1 MTKLYKFEQTLDGH
15 KEQYFQMT
23 GTLEEIMAKWWRNVM
38 SNSLYRYVDSSF
50 NIHQRRIAEVLNKQ
64 KHYVEIVDAS
74 VYNMGWVTKIE
85 EIEE

>member
-1 MTKLYKFEQTLDGH
+1 MTKLYKFEQILDGYT
-15 KEQYFQMT
+15 KPYFHMT

-50 NIHQRRIAEVLNKQ
+50 NIHRRRVTEVLNKQ
-64 KHYVEIVDAS
+64 KVYVEIVDAC

-85 EIEE
+85 EIKE